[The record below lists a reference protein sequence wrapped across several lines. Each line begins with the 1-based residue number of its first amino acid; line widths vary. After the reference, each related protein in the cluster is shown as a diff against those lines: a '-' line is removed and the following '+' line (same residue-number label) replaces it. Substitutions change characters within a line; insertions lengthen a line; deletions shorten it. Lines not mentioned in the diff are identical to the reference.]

1 MIVPLPP
8 FELDTTA
15 VNHIIQTP
23 VAGAVTDSGVLN
35 ATSVVLVV
43 VNELVPEACVMVGS
57 LAMVMD
63 PAPFVIVI
71 PLPAVN
77 VDTTGAALVEPI
89 SNCPFVIAPA
99 STIEPPDE
107 TMMRLL
113 FNVVDEFVPPFAM
126 GNTPDT

>member
-1 MIVPLPP
+1 
-8 FELDTTA
+8 
-15 VNHIIQTP
+15 
-23 VAGAVTDSGVLN
+23 
-35 ATSVVLVV
+35 
-43 VNELVPEACVMVGS
+43 MVGS

-126 GNTPDT
+126 GNTPDTCVVNPIFPHDGAVDVPPDINAFPVA